1 MKTINNKKN
10 LGKISCITMVAMTC
24 VGLTGCGTKAEDVM
38 KPLKDGKYEEAASKY
53 NEAEWLI
60 KKKKNLRNR

>member
-24 VGLTGCGTKAEDVM
+24 AGLTGCGTKAEDVM
-38 KPLKDGKYEEAASKY
+38 KPFFPTYLYLFIFFIYTSSY
-53 NEAEWLI
+53 Y
-60 KKKKNLRNR
+60 